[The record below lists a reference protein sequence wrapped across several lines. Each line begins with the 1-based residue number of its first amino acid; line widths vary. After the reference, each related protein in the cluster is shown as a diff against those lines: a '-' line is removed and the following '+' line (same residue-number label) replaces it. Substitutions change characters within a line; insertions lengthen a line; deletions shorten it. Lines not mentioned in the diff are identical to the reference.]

1 MCTFRKLCVNMP
13 TLPFI
18 AIGYKILVFSLD
30 LRHNLGI
37 ADNLIFTCGEGKL
50 KVWGTFLPHEIERL
64 C

>member
-1 MCTFRKLCVNMP
+1 MP